1 MHSITGQSA
10 ADSARRHSAMQRP
23 RTAFG
28 PHVSHLAV
36 EALTWS
42 RPVRIADSRDLRATI
57 LQISRR
63 AAERSASSRI
73 VGSSSSRAAP
83 PRLARTL
90 PEVSMRTRRSLS
102 LLFLVTAASLG
113 ACSVSHQD
121 ARDDSARS
129 ATAEQLRLST
139 QLAAQKDSLTTV
151 VLDADK
157 FISQIDSQISRV
169 KGLPAGKRGKQS
181 FESPVEEQLAARKAL
196 LVRVD
201 ALVERAQVTAKQL
214 AAARKNEKN
223 YQGQAENLKQSAERD
238 QTLLADLS
246 ATIKRQTTTIE
257 GLTARVDS
265 LTAVNTQ
272 LDVALTT
279 ERTTRAQ
286 AFYIIGRED
295 ELVQK
300 GVIVR
305 EGGANF
311 LLAHPGRTLQP
322 ARQLDYALFT
332 PIDQREVR
340 EITVP
345 DTTRQYRIVSRQS
358 LDDAEVSVRDQSTFR
373 GNLRIKDSERFWSP
387 SRFLIIVQK

>member
-1 MHSITGQSA
+1 M
-10 ADSARRHSAMQRP
+10 
-23 RTAFG
+23 
-28 PHVSHLAV
+28 
-36 EALTWS
+36 
-42 RPVRIADSRDLRATI
+42 
-57 LQISRR
+57 
-63 AAERSASSRI
+63 RS
-73 VGSSSSRAAP
+73 
-83 PRLARTL
+83 
-90 PEVSMRTRRSLS
+90 RRSLFALVVATSTS
-102 LLFLVTAASLG
+102 LA

-129 ATAEQLRLST
+129 AAAEQLRLST

-214 AAARKNEKN
+214 AAARKNEKA

-238 QTLLADLS
+238 QTLLAQLGE
-246 ATIKRQTTTIE
+246 TIKRQTTTIE
-257 GLTARVDS
+257 TLTTRVDS

-300 GVIVR
+300 GIVVR
-305 EGGANF
+305 EGGANL

-358 LDDAEVSVRDQSTFR
+358 LDDADVSERDKTTFR

-387 SRFLIIVQK
+387 SKFLIIVQK

>member
-1 MHSITGQSA
+1 M
-10 ADSARRHSAMQRP
+10 RP
-23 RTAFG
+23 R
-28 PHVSHLAV
+28 
-36 EALTWS
+36 
-42 RPVRIADSRDLRATI
+42 
-57 LQISRR
+57 
-63 AAERSASSRI
+63 
-73 VGSSSSRAAP
+73 
-83 PRLARTL
+83 RTL
-90 PEVSMRTRRSLS
+90 S
-102 LLFLVTAASLG
+102 LFLLASTTSIAACG
-113 ACSVSHQD
+113 ISHQD

-169 KGLPAGKRGKQS
+169 KGLPAAKRGKQN

-214 AAARKNEKN
+214 AAARKNEKE
-223 YQGQAENLKQSAERD
+223 YQGRAESLKQATDHD
-238 QTLLADLS
+238 QTLLAELG

-265 LTAVNTQ
+265 LTAVNSQ

-286 AFYIIGRED
+286 AFYIIGREE
-295 ELVQK
+295 ELLQK
-300 GVIVR
+300 GVVVR
-305 EGGANF
+305 EGGANL

-332 PIDQREVR
+332 PIDQREVK
-340 EITVP
+340 EIAVP

-358 LDDAEVSVRDQSTFR
+358 LDDAEVEVRDRATFK